1 MIGEGKE
8 YRKILLQAY
17 KYHDP
22 FYVVALQFTKVQPA
36 VNKWEKKNNMA
47 RYHNMAMDKEF
58 PRQSV
63 ESVSRMSSIVCDKVW
78 K

>member
-1 MIGEGKE
+1 MG
-8 YRKILLQAY
+8 
-17 KYHDP
+17 
-22 FYVVALQFTKVQPA
+22 
-36 VNKWEKKNNMA
+36 KKNNMA

-63 ESVSRMSSIVCDKVW
+63 ESVSRISAIVCDKVW